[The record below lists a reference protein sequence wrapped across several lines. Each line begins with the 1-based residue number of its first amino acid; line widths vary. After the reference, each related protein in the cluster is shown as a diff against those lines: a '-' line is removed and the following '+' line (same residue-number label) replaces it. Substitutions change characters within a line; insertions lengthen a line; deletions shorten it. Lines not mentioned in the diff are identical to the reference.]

1 MPLYSCRQQPL
12 VGGCKI
18 RSRGRRVGAVAVN
31 AGIYAAEI
39 VATFDARVA
48 HLLAEYKGELA
59 RLVTEKNIRVKQQF
73 AGKAS

>member
-1 MPLYSCRQQPL
+1 
-12 VGGCKI
+12 
-18 RSRGRRVGAVAVN
+18 VN

-59 RLVTEKNIRVKQQF
+59 RLVTEKNIRVKRHF